1 MDARSD
7 AILIQ
12 GLEFYGYH
20 GASDEEQEVGHRFV
34 IDVVLEVDLSVAGK
48 SDALAD
54 TVSYARVARRLVE
67 VGTHDKYRLVE
78 ALAEGLCQM
87 VLLEF
92 PGVNALELCVRKSYP
107 PVNMIVSS
115 VGVRIYRSR

>member
-7 AILIQ
+7 AILIE

-20 GASDEEQEVGHRFV
+20 GASDQEQEVGHRF
-34 IDVVLEVDLSVAGK
+34 IMDVVLEADLSAAGK
-48 SDALAD
+48 SDELAD
-54 TVSYARVARRLVE
+54 TVSYARVARRLIE
-67 VGTHDKYRLVE
+67 VGTRDKYRLVE
-78 ALAEGLCQM
+78 ALAEDLCQM
-87 VLLEF
+87 VLQEF

-107 PVNMIVSS
+107 PVNTIVSS